1 MDQNRNVK
9 GTYEFFF
16 ENWIKIEN
24 MLLRSASKTPIA
36 KMDFSKVKWINAHEK
51 SFPTRAKKTEND
63 ISTILVSSML
73 RCWIWK
79 VKWLWMIDQPGANNY
94 NNYNDFNHFKIIS
107 IYRGCPVALFDYF
120 FTCSA
125 ICTSKGLS
133 VVMLPALIS
142 VNKSKKVFRSF
153 HR

>member
-1 MDQNRNVK
+1 MWNEPVK
-9 GTYEFFF
+9 RRIFVK
-16 ENWIKIEN
+16 WIKSED

-36 KMDFSKVKWINAHEK
+36 TPTNNV
-51 SFPTRAKKTEND
+51 FPTWAKKNSD
-63 ISTILVSSML
+63 YVKKSRKGGFKKFSGTILLSSVL

-120 FTCSA
+120 FTCTQSVRARDSA
-125 ICTSKGLS
+125 L
-133 VVMLPALIS
+133 
-142 VNKSKKVFRSF
+142 
-153 HR
+153 